1 MVGHA
6 SEIPLPTSALC
17 NSQIADILDKWA
29 TRGVRIAMGDFTDR
43 EILRVAAKRLRQ
55 VNNTTNKKENANG

>member
-1 MVGHA
+1 MTGHA
-6 SEIPLPTSALC
+6 SEIPFPTSALC

-29 TRGVRIAMGDFTDR
+29 TRGVRITTGDFTDR

-55 VNNTTNKKENANG
+55 VNNITNREENANG

>member
-1 MVGHA
+1 MAGHA
-6 SEIPLPTSALC
+6 NEVPFPTSALC

-55 VNNTTNKKENANG
+55 VNNTTNREINR